1 MSQKNLDTLA
11 RIYEGWEQGDFRV
24 GVALFDESATLVI
37 DRDIPD
43 RGTYVGPGGIKTYMK
58 HFLAD
63 WDSLSIAAESFK
75 DAGDTILVK
84 VKQEGIGHQSG
95 VPASTVYFQVWTFRG
110 SKVIRLDSILNEPEA
125 LEAAGLSE

>member
-1 MSQKNLDTLA
+1 MSQENLDTLA
-11 RIYEGWEQGDFRV
+11 RIYERWEQGDFRV
-24 GVALFDESATLVI
+24 GVDLFDESATLVI

-43 RGTYVGPGGIKTYMK
+43 RGTYVGRDDIRTYMK

-63 WDSLSIAAESFK
+63 WESLSIAAESFK

-84 VKQEGIGHQSG
+84 VKQAGVGQQSG

-110 SKVIRLDSILNEPEA
+110 SKVIRLDSILNEAEA